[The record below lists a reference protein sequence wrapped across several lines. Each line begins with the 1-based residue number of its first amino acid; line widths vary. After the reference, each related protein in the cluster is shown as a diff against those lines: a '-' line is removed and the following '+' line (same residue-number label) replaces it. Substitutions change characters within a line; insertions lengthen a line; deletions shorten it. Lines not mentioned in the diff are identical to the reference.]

1 MKINRNILWTE
12 TFVKELSSA
21 GVKYACISPGSR
33 NTPLT
38 FAFAKNKKIKSFVH
52 IDERSCA
59 FFGLGLA
66 QPVTWK
72 I

>member
-1 MKINRNILWTE
+1 MKINKNILWTE

-38 FAFAKNKKIKSFVH
+38 LAFANNKKN
-52 IDERSCA
+52 
-59 FFGLGLA
+59 
-66 QPVTWK
+66 
-72 I
+72 